1 METKVTSINQEVIIS
16 SERPTILIGERINPT
31 GRKRLSA
38 SLLRGDM
45 EIICQEA
52 ISQVEAGADIL
63 DVNVGASG
71 VDEVT
76 MLPKAVRAVMGVV
89 DAPLSLDSD
98 NPKAIAAALKVYKG
112 KPIINSVT
120 GQESSLNSILPLVK
134 EYCASVI
141 GLTMDEDGI
150 PTDATRRLEI
160 AKRIV
165 DRAERLKIP
174 REDVIID
181 CLVTTVSTDDRTAA
195 VTLEAI
201 RKVSV
206 ELNVNQ
212 TIGTSNISFG
222 LPERETLNT
231 AFLVLA
237 IGSGVTCPCANVAK
251 VRQSVLATDLLL
263 GKDPY
268 SSRYIKGY
276 RQMPSRGK

>member
-98 NPKAIAAALKVYKG
+98 NPKAIAAA
-112 KPIINSVT
+112 
-120 GQESSLNSILPLVK
+120 SLNSILPLVK